1 MRKKTSS
8 RTAAMVGENL
18 VFMSHD
24 AEIAPLLPRGA
35 AEYTARFLVAAGA
48 SKPAFLALFRAPWF
62 RRVGALYER
71 MIAAGQTV
79 HMALRK
85 SFFDDETRAAIAAGA
100 TQVLMVGAGF
110 DTLCARLALEH
121 PNVRFVEVDHPG
133 TQARKRAAL
142 SALGTVPENLHLLP
156 ADLAV
161 EDLAEVLAASGR
173 WEVTA
178 KTVVVTEGLLMYLD
192 PSSVRRLFAA
202 AQRVTGP
209 GSRLLLSYMKAPP
222 PRASGAGALSSIND
236 LLLAFK
242 GEPYRWRAADG
253 ELERFLSDAGFRL
266 DASGERCDL
275 GRRYLEPAGLGR
287 RPIGRVE
294 FMAVG
299 ERT

>member
-1 MRKKTSS
+1 
-8 RTAAMVGENL
+8 MVGENL

-24 AEIAPLLPRGA
+24 PEIGPLLPHGA
-35 AEYTARFLVAAGA
+35 ADYTARFLIAAGA
-48 SKPAFLALFRAPWF
+48 SKPAFLELFEAKWF
-62 RRVGALYER
+62 RRVVAVYER

-85 SFFDDETRAAIAAGA
+85 SFFDEETRAAIAAGA

-110 DTLCARLALEH
+110 DTLCARLAPEH
-121 PNVRFVEVDHPG
+121 PGVRFLEVDHPG
-133 TQARKRAAL
+133 TQERKRAAL
-142 SALGTVPENLHLLP
+142 SALGALPANLHLLP

-161 EDLAEVLAASGR
+161 EDLAEVLAASGH

-178 KTVVVTEGLLMYLD
+178 KAVVVTEGLLMYLD
-192 PSSVRRLFAA
+192 PSSVQRLFAA

-222 PRASGAGALSSIND
+222 PRASGAGALSSLND
-236 LLLAFK
+236 LLLAVK
-242 GEPYRWRAADG
+242 GEPYQWRAADG

-266 DASGERCDL
+266 DESGERCDL

>member
-1 MRKKTSS
+1 MRKKQASQ
-8 RTAAMVGENL
+8 TAAMVGENL

-24 AEIAPLLPRGA
+24 PEIAPLLPRGA

-48 SKPAFLALFRAPWF
+48 SKPAFLERFRAPWF
-62 RRVGALYER
+62 RRLVAIYER

-85 SFFDDETRAAIAAGA
+85 SFFDDETRAAIAEGA

-110 DTLCARLALEH
+110 DTLCARLAPEH
-121 PNVRFVEVDHPG
+121 PAVRFVEVDHPG

-142 SALGTVPENLHLLP
+142 SALGTLPTNLHLLP

-161 EDLAEVLAASGR
+161 EDLGKVLEASGH
-173 WEVTA
+173 WETTA
-178 KTVVVTEGLLMYLD
+178 KSLVVTEGLLMYLD

-209 GSRLLLSYMKAPP
+209 GSRLLLSYMKTPP
-222 PRASGAGALSSIND
+222 PRASGNGALSTLND
-236 LLLAFK
+236 VLLAVK

-253 ELERFLSDAGFRL
+253 ELARFLSEAGFRL
-266 DASGERCDL
+266 DESAARCDL